1 MRIIVTPIDVH
12 PTDGHQDTFSD
23 RGEPMTGSR
32 VAINPD
38 GVWLDGHHFIQRDLR
53 MIKNRVAGHPWF
65 TATLVPSPR
74 PYPQYW
80 TSFSIE
86 IEP

>member
-1 MRIIVTPIDVH
+1 MKIIVTPIDVH
-12 PTDGHQDTFSD
+12 PTDGHQDTF

-38 GVWLDGHHFIQRDLR
+38 GVWLDGHPVIQRDRR
-53 MIKNRVAGHPWF
+53 MIKNRVAGHRWF
-65 TATLVPSPR
+65 TATLAYHR
-74 PYPQYW
+74 YW
-80 TSFSIE
+80 TSFFIE